1 VVEWVRN
8 IACKGGEM
16 SILAIVGIILA
27 VVNPVIGGVLVG
39 YLVWLD
45 EPDIG
50 FQIILLALTVFSLL
64 VIGFIVW
71 TSRKIRK
78 LEKELK
84 SIQEKIK

>member
-1 VVEWVRN
+1 
-8 IACKGGEM
+8 M
-16 SILAIVGIILA
+16 SILAIVGFILA
-27 VVNPVIGGVLVG
+27 IINPVIGGVLVG

-45 EPDIG
+45 KPDTG

-71 TSRKIRK
+71 AQKKIKK

-84 SIQEKIK
+84 SIQERQLND